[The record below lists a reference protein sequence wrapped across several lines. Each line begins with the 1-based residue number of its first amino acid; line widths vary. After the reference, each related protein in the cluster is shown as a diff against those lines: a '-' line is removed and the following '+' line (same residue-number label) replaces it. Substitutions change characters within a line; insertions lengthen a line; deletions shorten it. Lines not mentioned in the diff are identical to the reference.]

1 MKNNGNRLLPGDS
14 SMKILLDAINAYDD
28 YLYEECDNIKDLEEK
43 SKKMEQGRKDTIK
56 SVMDKL
62 NNINVEED
70 EGNEIDELNSNIF
83 GVNTTNNGNV
93 RQNANVDEN
102 KEQNDDEKKITNMG
116 IDELV
121 NYINKGEKKNEND
134 KKKKKRKHKNKKGKK
149 NEIKTENREEKK
161 DEVVEE
167 FKKDITEDTRNSYE
181 CDKKKLDDPIREKI
195 IKICEMYNE
204 QDKKIKSLDDTSK
217 KNNNIEK

>member
-14 SMKILLDAINAYDD
+14 SMKILVDALSAYND
-28 YLYEECDNIKDLEEK
+28 YLYEECDNIEDLEEK

-70 EGNEIDELNSNIF
+70 EENEIDELNSNIF

-102 KEQNDDEKKITNMG
+102 KEQNDDEKKIKNMG

-134 KKKKKRKHKNKKGKK
+134 KKKKKRKRKNKKGKE
-149 NEIKTENREEKK
+149 NEIKTENREEEK
-161 DEVVEE
+161 DDVFEE
-167 FKKDITEDTRNSYE
+167 FKQDVVNNSINRYNIRKIKFKYDPE
-181 CDKKKLDDPIREKI
+181 KLNKLIEKAKKKDDSV
-195 IKICEMYNE
+195 
-204 QDKKIKSLDDTSK
+204 KSLDDTNE